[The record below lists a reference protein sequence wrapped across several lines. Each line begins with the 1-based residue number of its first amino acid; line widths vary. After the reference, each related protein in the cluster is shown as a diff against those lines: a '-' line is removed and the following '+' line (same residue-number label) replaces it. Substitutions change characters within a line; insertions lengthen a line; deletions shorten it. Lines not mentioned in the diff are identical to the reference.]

1 MRSTLGVGLEVALAL
16 GLSVAAAVLLTWP
29 MPAHTHQIVV
39 GGGELGGWLWRSWW
53 HFTEAEALSHADQPL
68 LERLTQLVALGRHP
82 ETGNILD
89 VLFLSWPLS
98 RWLDFPADYNVK
110 VLLILSLDG
119 LCAYALARHFTR
131 SRSASLAAALVA
143 VVNPLNIQDV
153 NGSGLRQCLLWWL
166 LLYPIFLDRAARGRR
181 WTDAV
186 LAGLT
191 FGLCASWYWFYG
203 IFAGVFSAAYLV
215 WHLADGTLSW
225 RALHRWLLPLS
236 LVALLTAWPFVRPY
250 LNSAEDGAAA
260 LPEMSF
266 FLPFPRYETIAEAP
280 LRPDTYE
287 ENVLAS
293 LHRSIRSSWAA
304 DFLVRPT
311 LGERAWPF
319 AVVLLGALP
328 ALIRRKRLFWLAV
341 FLFFYAA
348 ALGPFL
354 KLDTMAEADV
364 VTRLGGHWVVRM
376 PFTWLFRWVPGMSR
390 LFGPYR
396 LSSVL
401 VVASVVLLAGG
412 LGDLPAKTWRG
423 RWGRRLLSGGC
434 ILATCGQVL
443 YRWQVDYV
451 PGGAMA
457 PNPFRAPVKV
467 SRIDVPEFYR
477 TVDSAALRGII
488 ELPLGREQDLLC
500 YYQTIH
506 HQKVFRSWASQ
517 GAIPTLLMRDGGG
530 AEGAR
535 LRYLAAEEGG
545 SREAADVLQH
555 LSSMPEDV
563 PLSDIDPVLIAQL
576 AEASGYRYLI
586 VHERGYYLVDPYSGP
601 VQYRDAV
608 RRIAAGLSLTPEEV
622 VEHRWVDYPGNQYNV
637 PGGPVYVPWTAEEI
651 LLLDRQMPRKL
662 YMSIFDLDPLLAA
675 VGAGAPSGEDAAGE
689 EPQQDVETPADTH

>member
-1 MRSTLGVGLEVALAL
+1 MALCLSLG
-16 GLSVAAAVLLTWP
+16 AAAILTWP
-29 MPAHTHQIVV
+29 MPAHTHEIVV

-53 HFTEAEALSHADQPL
+53 HFTEAEALSHADLPW

-110 VLLILSLDG
+110 VLLILTLDG

-131 SRSASLAAALVA
+131 SRSAALAAALVA

-181 WTDAV
+181 WVDAV

-191 FGLCASWYWFYG
+191 LGLCASWYWFYG
-203 IFAGVFSAAYLV
+203 IFAGVLTAAYLA
-215 WHLADGTLSW
+215 WHLADRSLHW
-225 RALHRWLLPLS
+225 RTVPRWLLPLG

-250 LNSAEDGAAA
+250 LLSSEDGAAA

-266 FLPFPRYETIAEAP
+266 FLTFPRYETIAQAP

-319 AVVLLGALP
+319 AVVLFGVLP
-328 ALIRRKRLFWLAV
+328 AILRRRRLFWLAV
-341 FLFFYAA
+341 FLFYYSA

-354 KLDTMAEADV
+354 KLDTMAEADTV
-364 VTRLGGHWVVRM
+364 VRLGGDWVIRL

-412 LGDLPAKTWRG
+412 LGDLPARTWRG
-423 RWGRRLLSGGC
+423 RWGRRVAAWGC
-434 ILATCGQVL
+434 ILATFGQVL

-451 PGGAMA
+451 PGGAIA
-457 PNPFRAPVKV
+457 PNPFHAPIKV

-477 TVDSAALRGII
+477 TIDSSALQGII

-506 HQKVFRSWASQ
+506 HQKVFRSWASR
-517 GAIPTLLMRDGGG
+517 GAIPPLLVEGGGG

-545 SREAADVLQH
+545 RPATADVLQR
-555 LSSMPEDV
+555 LSSMPAEV
-563 PLSDIDPVLIAQL
+563 PLAEIDPVEIARL
-576 AEASGYRYLI
+576 ALDSGYRYLI
-586 VHERGYYLVDPYSGP
+586 VHERGYFLVDPYSGP

-608 RRIAAGLSLTPEEV
+608 RRIGAALTLTPEESI
-622 VEHRWVDYPGNQYNV
+622 EHRWVDYPGNQYNV

-662 YMSIFDLDPLLAA
+662 YMSVFDLLPLLAA
-675 VGAGAPSGEDAAGE
+675 VGEAAEGAEEAEVEAPPAAEQAAAAPEDAPVDA
-689 EPQQDVETPADTH
+689 H